1 MKNDPLKMKRR
12 SAQQAA
18 TMWVDQSYFRFLFQ
32 LAQVQVQVDLFT
44 LIQLQYNNNEKKK
57 KEVKTELTIH
67 QIKHNKGEKC
77 VAAKGAKLSS
87 WLLP

>member
-32 LAQVQVQVDLFT
+32 LSQVQVQVHLFT
-44 LIQLQYNNNEKKK
+44 LIQLQYNNKEKKGRRK
-57 KEVKTELTIH
+57 K
-67 QIKHNKGEKC
+67 Q
-77 VAAKGAKLSS
+77 S
-87 WLLP
+87 

>member
-18 TMWVDQSYFRFLFQ
+18 TMSVDQSYFRFLLQ

-44 LIQLQYNNNEKKK
+44 LI
-57 KEVKTELTIH
+57 
-67 QIKHNKGEKC
+67 
-77 VAAKGAKLSS
+77 
-87 WLLP
+87 